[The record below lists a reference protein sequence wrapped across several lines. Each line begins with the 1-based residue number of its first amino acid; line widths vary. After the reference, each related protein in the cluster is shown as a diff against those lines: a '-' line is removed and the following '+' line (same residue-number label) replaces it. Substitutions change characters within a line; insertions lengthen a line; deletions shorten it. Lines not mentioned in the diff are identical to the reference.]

1 MKQSLV
7 ARGAQEA
14 HRIFFPLVLILIL
27 VVVTSVGK
35 IGAKAEEDA
44 AGYSSDIELPIGKLL
59 GKEEDRIWTGVGA
72 FNVFPN
78 NSAGRSADFTG
89 EYRFG
94 EKLYS
99 IGPLL
104 GLSVNTKGGVYGYGG
119 LYTSF
124 ALGEVLLTPSI
135 TVGGYAQNDSKDLGS
150 VLQFQSS
157 IEGAYQLD
165 YGGRLGVRFSHIS
178 NGGIKDKNPG
188 AEILLLSY
196 SHPM

>member
-1 MKQSLV
+1 MKQSLCF
-7 ARGAQEA
+7 RGALEM
-14 HRIFFPLVLILIL
+14 RRSLFFLIMVLVL
-27 VVVTSVGK
+27 VTTGDE
-35 IGAKAEEDA
+35 IGAKAEEEA
-44 AGYSSDIELPIGKLL
+44 AGYSKDIGLPIGKLL
-59 GKEEDRIWTGVGA
+59 GKEEDRIWAGVGA

-119 LYTSF
+119 IYTSF
-124 ALGEVLLTPSI
+124 ALGRVLLTPSI

-157 IEGAYQLD
+157 LEGAYEFD

-178 NGGIKDKNPG
+178 NGGLKDKNPG
-188 AEILLLSY
+188 AEILLLTYSY
-196 SHPM
+196 PM